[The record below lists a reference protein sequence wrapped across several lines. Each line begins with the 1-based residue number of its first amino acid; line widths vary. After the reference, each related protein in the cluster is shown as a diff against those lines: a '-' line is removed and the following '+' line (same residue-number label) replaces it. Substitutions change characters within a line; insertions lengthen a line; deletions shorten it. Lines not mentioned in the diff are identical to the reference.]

1 MDKRIL
7 LPLVILPAF
16 QTGNMQAADQ
26 PAKRPNII
34 LFMVDDMGWEDT
46 SLPFWTEKTHYNEV
60 YETPNMERLAR
71 QGVMFTQAYASSI
84 SSPSRCS
91 LITGTNAARH
101 RVTNWTQQRI
111 VLRVQR
117 AVTPFGRRG
126 KAAVIAHEEDDRI
139 VCLPVLF
146 QPVHQI
152 AQALVHPFD

>member
-84 SSPSRCS
+84 SSPVS
-91 LITGTNAARH
+91 LQPDHRDECRPPPCHQLDAAK
-101 RVTNWTQQRI
+101 
-111 VLRVQR
+111 
-117 AVTPFGRRG
+117 G
-126 KAAVIAHEEDDRI
+126 
-139 VCLPVLF
+139 
-146 QPVHQI
+146 
-152 AQALVHPFD
+152 

>member
-60 YETPNMERLAR
+60 YETPNMERLR
-71 QGVMFTQAYASSI
+71 PPGSHVHPGPNASSI
-84 SSPSRCS
+84 SSRPV
-91 LITGTNAARH
+91 AA
-101 RVTNWTQQRI
+101 
-111 VLRVQR
+111 
-117 AVTPFGRRG
+117 
-126 KAAVIAHEEDDRI
+126 
-139 VCLPVLF
+139 
-146 QPVHQI
+146 
-152 AQALVHPFD
+152 

>member
-91 LITGTNAARH
+91 LITGTECRPPPCHQLDAAK
-101 RVTNWTQQRI
+101 
-111 VLRVQR
+111 
-117 AVTPFGRRG
+117 G
-126 KAAVIAHEEDDRI
+126 
-139 VCLPVLF
+139 
-146 QPVHQI
+146 
-152 AQALVHPFD
+152 

>member
-71 QGVMFTQAYASSI
+71 QGGLCQQDQFPV
-84 SSPSRCS
+84 S
-91 LITGTNAARH
+91 LQPDHRDECRPPPCHQLDAAK
-101 RVTNWTQQRI
+101 
-111 VLRVQR
+111 
-117 AVTPFGRRG
+117 G
-126 KAAVIAHEEDDRI
+126 
-139 VCLPVLF
+139 
-146 QPVHQI
+146 
-152 AQALVHPFD
+152 

>member
-34 LFMVDDMGWEDT
+34 LFMVDDMGWKT
-46 SLPFWTEKTHYNEV
+46 LPCLSGQKRRIITKSTRRPTWNAS
-60 YETPNMERLAR
+60 PAR
-71 QGVMFTQAYASSI
+71 AVMFTQAYASSI

-101 RVTNWTQQRI
+101 RVTNWTLQKDKTTDRKDSLLDIPDWNYNGVSQ
-111 VLRVQR
+111 VTGNKQYLRR
-117 AVTPFGRRG
+117 DFFRP
-126 KAAVIAHEEDDRI
+126 
-139 VCLPVLF
+139 
-146 QPVHQI
+146 
-152 AQALVHPFD
+152 ALEK